1 MVQRHL
7 LIKYLN
13 RNIELE
19 TGRGTVYK
27 GKIVDLDDWGVHFLP
42 HDDKLKPAIISW
54 DDIRKVILI
63 EESKVPP
70 AKKKTS
76 IFEARK
82 P

>member
-1 MVQRHL
+1 

-42 HDDKLKPAIISW
+42 EDEKLKPAIVSW

-70 AKKKTS
+70 AKKRTS
-76 IFEARK
+76 IFEAGK
-82 P
+82 T